1 MDRVSAFN
9 NPEVIRMLQND
20 FIPAAVDGGMTRRR
34 KDPEGEFYLKFAFTQ
49 ARYVAAADGTS
60 LAKKTWVP
68 SPHLNRWMKDAL
80 ARFKKLPDASKRPVV
95 DAGELAKSTRPMAP
109 PGGLVLTEI
118 SRLIKGQEVASAAN
132 AQCARLPAYDRVWLT
147 HAEWRELLPK
157 GNTKSFEVDKHLVR
171 KLARFHT
178 VDIIGTQRAPWPESS
193 VRDCHLAG
201 EVIRSEGGTV
211 DVRLTGSILI
221 EGSSKPAPNL
231 GPDDGEVKLDLRLAG
246 VLRYDKVRDE
256 ITQFDLVAHGPYLK
270 GGRPAK
276 FGFHFRLSGA
286 EAADNVAPW
295 AMDRHHL
302 YGDYPTYY
310 TGK

>member
-1 MDRVSAFN
+1 
-9 NPEVIRMLQND
+9 MLQND

-34 KDPEGEFYLKFAFTQ
+34 KDPEGAFYLKFAYTQ

-80 ARFKKLPDASKRPVV
+80 VRFEKLPEASKRPVV
-95 DAGELAKSTRPMAP
+95 DAGEIAKSTRPKVPA
-109 PGGLVLTEI
+109 GGLVLTEI
-118 SRLIKGQEVASAAN
+118 SRLLKGQEVASAAN

-147 HAEWRELLPK
+147 RTEWREMLPK
-157 GNTKSFEVDKHLVR
+157 GDATSFEVDLKLVR

-178 VDIIGTQRAPWPESS
+178 VDLIGTQRAPWPEAS
-193 VRDCHLAG
+193 VRHCRLAG
-201 EVIRSEGGTV
+201 EVIGSAGGTV
-211 DVRLTGSILI
+211 DVRLTGAMLI

-231 GPDDGEVKLDLRLAG
+231 GPDDGPVKLDLRLAG
-246 VLRYDKVRDE
+246 VLRYDQARDE

-270 GGRPAK
+270 AGRPAE
-276 FGFHFRLSGA
+276 FGFHFRLTGA
-286 EAADNVAPW
+286 EAADNVPPW

-310 TGK
+310 TRK